1 VTKPLPPSAPCHCPG
16 RQQQDE
22 SLDLDTQLEN
32 LKLKAAQ
39 MEGLKQFPY
48 HGHIITQQAED
59 VEDQNLQ
66 LTPYTDLQ
74 YFDMI

>member
-1 VTKPLPPSAPCHCPG
+1 
-16 RQQQDE
+16 
-22 SLDLDTQLEN
+22 
-32 LKLKAAQ
+32 

-74 YFDMI
+74 YFDMIQKFREDNKASNDFYASFEKDRKVMQRTALKK